1 MARQIA
7 GVLLL
12 LLLTWQP
19 LAADELRPGY
29 LQLVQVSED
38 EFDVTFKTPAR
49 GPDRRLAIHA
59 EFDDSVIV
67 LGEPLVGSLD
77 GAHVSHWRI
86 AHPDGL
92 AGSQIRI
99 RGLQRTT
106 TDVLLRIEYLDGHT
120 QVHTLSPAEP
130 SVVLPAN
137 QSRLDIAG
145 SYLWL
150 GIEHILAG
158 LDHLLFVFALMLLV
172 RGWYK
177 LVATITAF
185 TIAHSITLALSTLGL
200 VVLPVPP
207 VEAAIALS
215 IVFVASE
222 AVHLQQGRPGLSSRR
237 PWLVAFV
244 FGLLHGLGF
253 AAVLQEI
260 GLPEHAIAIALVLFN
275 VGVEIG
281 QLAFVGALLALGW
294 MLKPVIAGPSPALQ
308 RAPAYAIGI
317 VATFWVIERTAA
329 FWQV

>member
-1 MARQIA
+1 M
-7 GVLLL
+7 
-12 LLLTWQP
+12 P

-29 LQLVQVSED
+29 LQLTQVTAT
-38 EFDVTFKTPAR
+38 EFEVTFKTPAR
-49 GPDRRLAIHA
+49 GPDRRLGIYA
-59 EFDDSVIV
+59 EFDDSVSAV
-67 LGEPLVGSLD
+67 SEPLDGILQ

-86 AHPDGL
+86 SHADGL
-92 AGSQIRI
+92 AGSRIHI
-99 RGLQRTT
+99 RGLRETS
-106 TDVLLRIEYLDGHT
+106 TDALLRIEYLDGSS
-120 QVHTLSPAEP
+120 QVHKLSPAEP
-130 SVVLPAN
+130 DIVLPAR
-137 QSRLDIAG
+137 QSWSDVAG
-145 SYLWL
+145 NYLRL
-150 GIEHILAG
+150 GIEHILTG
-158 LDHLLFVFALMLLV
+158 LDHLLFVFALLLLV
-172 RGWYK
+172 RGWRK

-185 TIAHSITLALSTLGL
+185 TTAHSITLALSTLGI

-260 GLPEHAIAIALVLFN
+260 GLPEHALATALVLFN

-281 QLAFVGALLALGW
+281 QLLFVAALLAIAW
-294 MLKPVIAGPSPALQ
+294 ALKPILARPSPLLQ
-308 RAPAYAIGI
+308 RAPAYAVGI
-317 VATFWVIERTAA
+317 VATFWVIERTTA